1 MQEAVMNIAT
11 ILLAGLVLVVPLAPS
26 FAADDSKV
34 KSATGRVETGA
45 KKIGDGQVGEGVKET
60 AKGIG
65 TTLVEGA
72 KYTGE
77 KLKESGKAAE
87 PQAKSAWNHVTE
99 GATAFGHSVKNFF
112 TRLFN

>member
-1 MQEAVMNIAT
+1 MKILT
-11 ILLAGLVLVVPLAPS
+11 IVLVGLVLVAPLAPS
-26 FAADDSKV
+26 FGADDSKV
-34 KSATGRVETGA
+34 KSATGHVESGA

-65 TTLVEGA
+65 TTVVEGA

-99 GATAFGHSVKNFF
+99 GATAFGSSVKNFF
-112 TRLFN
+112 TRLFD

>member
-1 MQEAVMNIAT
+1 MKIVTIA
-11 ILLAGLVLVVPLAPS
+11 LVALVFVAPLATS

-34 KSATGRVETGA
+34 KSGTDRVESGA

-65 TTLVEGA
+65 TTVVEGA

-99 GATAFGHSVKNFF
+99 GATAFGSSVKNFF
-112 TRLFN
+112 TRLFD